1 MLVFRTVAE
10 LNAHLEKAK
19 LFDHKIGFIPTM
31 GALHEGHMSLVNR
44 SKLNKDYTIC
54 SIFVNPKQFNNAL
67 DLERY
72 PRTEQAD
79 LALLQEAKVDVVFLP
94 SVEEIYPNDDL
105 PLPNFSFGQLTEVME
120 GIFRPG
126 HFNGVIKVMYRLL
139 SIVKPN
145 SLYMGLKDF
154 QQQAIIGKM
163 LEQMEYPI
171 QLIPCETTRDID
183 GLAMSSRN
191 SLLTPAQREI
201 APILYKILK
210 EVKTRAKQIPLKELK
225 HLANSK
231 LTASGFSVDYFEV
244 VNTQTLTPVQSFLDA
259 PSIVAC
265 VAAYLGDIRLI
276 DNILLK

>member
-1 MLVFRTVAE
+1 MLIFRTVAE
-10 LNAHLEKAK
+10 LTTHLAKAK

-31 GALHEGHMSLVNR
+31 GALHEGHISLVNGA
-44 SKLNKDYTIC
+44 KLNKDYTIC
-54 SIFVNPKQFNNAL
+54 SIFVNPKQFNDAL
-67 DLERY
+67 DLDRY
-72 PRTEQAD
+72 PRTEAAD
-79 LALLQEAKVDVVFLP
+79 LSLLQAAKVDVVFLP
-94 SVEEIYPNDDL
+94 SVKEIYPDDDL
-105 PLPNFSFGQLTEVME
+105 LLPNFSFGSLTEVME

-145 SLYMGLKDF
+145 RLYMGLKDF

-171 QLIPCETTRDID
+171 QLISCETMRDID

-191 SLLTPAQREI
+191 RLLTPAQREI

-225 HLANSK
+225 HLASAK
-231 LTASGFSVDYFEV
+231 LTASGFNVDYFEV
-244 VNTQTLTPVQSFLDA
+244 VNAQTLVPVQSFLDA

>member
-19 LFDHKIGFIPTM
+19 LFDYKIGFIPTM

-44 SKLNKDYTIC
+44 SKLNKDYAIC
-54 SIFVNPKQFNNAL
+54 SIFVNPTQFNNAL

-72 PRTEQAD
+72 PRTEEAD
-79 LALLQEAKVDVVFLP
+79 LALLEEAKVDVVFLP
-94 SVEEIYPNDDL
+94 SVQEIYPSDGL
-105 PLPNFSFGQLTEVME
+105 TTPNFHFGQLTQVME

-126 HFNGVIKVMYRLL
+126 HFDGVVKVMYRLL
-139 SIVKPN
+139 SIVRPN
-145 SLYMGLKDF
+145 RLYMGLKDF
-154 QQQAIIGKM
+154 QQQTIIGRM
-163 LEQMEYPI
+163 LEQMEYPV
-171 QLIPCETTRDID
+171 QLISCETMRYID

-191 SLLTPAQREI
+191 SLLTPAQREV

-210 EVKTRAKQIPLKELK
+210 EIKTRAKQVPLNELK
-225 HLANSK
+225 HLVNFK
-231 LTASGFSVDYFEV
+231 LTASGFRVDYFEV
-244 VNTQTLTPVQSFLDA
+244 VNAQTLTPVQSFVDA

>member
-19 LFDHKIGFIPTM
+19 LFDYTIGFIPTM
-31 GALHEGHMSLVNR
+31 GALHEGHMSLVKC

-54 SIFVNPKQFNNAL
+54 SIFVNPIQFNNPL

-72 PRTEQAD
+72 PKTEEAD
-79 LALLQEAKVDVVFLP
+79 LALLEAAKIDVVFLP
-94 SVEEIYPNDDL
+94 SVQEIYPSNDL
-105 PLPNFSFGQLTEVME
+105 PIPNFHFGQLTQVME
-120 GIFRPG
+120 GAFRPG
-126 HFNGVIKVMYRLL
+126 HFDGVIKVMYRLL
-139 SIVKPN
+139 SIVKPKR
-145 SLYMGLKDF
+145 LYMGLKDF
-154 QQQAIIGKM
+154 QQQIIIGKM

-171 QLIPCETTRDID
+171 HLIPCETTRDID
-183 GLAMSSRN
+183 GLALSSRN
-191 SLLTPAQREI
+191 SLLTPAQRKV

-210 EVKTRAKQIPLKELK
+210 EVKSRAKQVPLGELK
-225 HLANSK
+225 HLVNFK
-231 LTASGFSVDYFEV
+231 LTASGFKVDYFEV
-244 VNTQTLTPVQSFLDA
+244 VNTQTLIPVQSFEDA